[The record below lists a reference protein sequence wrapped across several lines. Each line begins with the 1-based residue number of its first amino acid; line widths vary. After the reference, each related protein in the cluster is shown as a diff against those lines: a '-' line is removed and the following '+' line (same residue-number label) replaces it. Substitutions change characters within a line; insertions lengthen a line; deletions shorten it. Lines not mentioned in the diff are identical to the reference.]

1 MAATKNIN
9 GKSKVLNI
17 KVPLQVK
24 MSAERTGVGKTG
36 LLQPGISQASPEL
49 GNTYIIS
56 AHDALDQ
63 N

>member
-9 GKSKVLNI
+9 GKSKVVNI

-24 MSAERTGVGKTG
+24 MSAERADVGKTG
-36 LLQPGISQASPEL
+36 LLQPGISQASLEL